1 MAPQVPVSIRSC
13 DDLPVAPKQ
22 PYKQREVA
30 IYITELRA
38 VARNCKGNLGAV
50 DKVLVDFEKEVAKA
64 KATKT

>member
-13 DDLPVAPKQ
+13 DDLPIAPRM

-30 IYITELRA
+30 IYITALKA

-50 DKVLVDFEKEVAKA
+50 DQVLVDFEAAVAKA
-64 KATKT
+64 KVQK